1 MARVPFVDLPAHHA
15 PLLPE
20 IEAAMHRVVERCD
33 FILGESVRAFEAEF
47 ADYCG
52 AAHGIGVGSGTAALV
67 MLMRAHGIGPGDEVI
82 VPAST
87 FYASASAVVEAG
99 ATPVLADC
107 DPETA
112 NLDPAAAEAA
122 ITPRT
127 RAILAVHLYGY
138 PADMNALAEVAR
150 HAGVLLLEDACQ
162 AHGAR
167 YDSRRAGAL
176 GDGAAFSFYPG
187 KNLGAFGDGGMVVT
201 DDAAV
206 DEQVRLLR
214 DFGQPEKYRHVLLG
228 TNARLDTI
236 QAAVLRVKL
245 PHMDQWN
252 SNRAAAATRYREL
265 LAELPLK
272 LPPLPAPGEHVFHL
286 YVVRS
291 PERDRLR
298 TALAAEEIDSGLH
311 YPTPLH
317 LLEAFAPLGYH
328 EGDFPN
334 AEALAKECLS
344 LPMFPEITVEQ
355 QQRVADA
362 LRRAFDA

>member
-1 MARVPFVDLPAHHA
+1 M
-15 PLLPE
+15 E
-20 IEAAMHRVVERCD
+20 
-33 FILGESVRAFEAEF
+33 G
-47 ADYCG
+47 
-52 AAHGIGVGSGTAALV
+52 
-67 MLMRAHGIGPGDEVI
+67 
-82 VPAST
+82 
-87 FYASASAVVEAG
+87 G

-150 HAGVLLLEDACQ
+150 RAGVLLLEDACQ

-201 DDAAV
+201 DDAAI
-206 DEQVRLLR
+206 DERVRLLR

-228 TNARLDTI
+228 TNARLDTL

-245 PHMDQWN
+245 PHMDRWN
-252 SNRAAAATRYREL
+252 SNRTAAATRYREL
-265 LAELPLK
+265 LSELPLQ
-272 LPPLPAPGEHVFHL
+272 LPPLPPPGEHVFHL

-298 TALAAEEIDSGLH
+298 AALSADEIDSGLH

-317 LLEAFAPLGYH
+317 QLEAFASLGYH
-328 EGDFPN
+328 AGQFPN
-334 AEALAKECLS
+334 AEALAQECLS
-344 LPMFPEITVEQ
+344 LPMFPEITAEQ
-355 QQRVADA
+355 QERVADA
-362 LRRAFDA
+362 LRRALPA